1 MSLLIPS
8 LSNLVG
14 TISSTVA
21 PHLTAPAAAGAPGE
35 FGSMLASAVQQVNQL
50 QTDAGQSIQ
59 KFLSGEGEELHNV
72 ALATQR
78 AEIAF
83 DLGVQVRNKVVS
95 AYQEIMKMQL

>member
-1 MSLLIPS
+1 MAGTLASSLAS
-8 LSNLVG
+8 GVTG
-14 TISSTVA
+14 TAT
-21 PHLTAPAAAGAPGE
+21 GASGE

-50 QTDAGQSIQ
+50 QNDASQSIQ
-59 KFLSGEGEELHNV
+59 KFLTGEGEELHNV

-78 AEIAF
+78 AEVAF

>member
-8 LSNLVG
+8 LG
-14 TISSTVA
+14 
-21 PHLTAPAAAGAPGE
+21 HLAGALATSVASGVTSTANGATGE

-50 QTDAGQSIQ
+50 QNDASLSIQ
-59 KFLSGEGEELHNV
+59 KFLTGEGEQLHNV

-78 AEIAF
+78 AEVAF

-95 AYQEIMKMQL
+95 AYQEIMKTQL